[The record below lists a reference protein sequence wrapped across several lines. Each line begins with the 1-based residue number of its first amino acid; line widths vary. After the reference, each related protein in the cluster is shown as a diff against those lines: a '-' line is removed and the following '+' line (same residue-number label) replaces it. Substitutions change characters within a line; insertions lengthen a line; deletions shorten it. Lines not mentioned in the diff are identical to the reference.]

1 MMNRWHAVKR
11 LLPLFAGLV
20 LLLSA
25 CGRADISALNP
36 QGPIADKQFGLMQ
49 LAITIMTLVVIVVFG
64 ISIYVVLRYRR
75 RPGQNEI
82 PKQVEGNHKLE
93 VIWTVIP
100 IILLIILA
108 VPTVKYVFAFAEDY
122 SQDKD
127 AIKVKVTGHQYWWE
141 FEYPEYGITTAQ
153 DMIVP
158 NGKKIALE
166 LKTADVLHSFWLPAI
181 AGKMDTNPSGNVNKM
196 YIETYVEGV
205 YRGKCAELCGY
216 SHAFME
222 FKVKAV
228 SEATFT
234 TWVNEMKAEPKPF
247 VGDEQVAESF
257 KQNCLSCHAIDNKP
271 SMGPNLKGIGSREA
285 IAGIMLNRETAD
297 EVMDQNKIEEHLR
310 QWIQDP
316 EKVKPG
322 NKMPAFKD
330 KLSEQE
336 LDGIVKYLAEYKL
349 DSLKAINKQ

>member
-1 MMNRWHAVKR
+1 MR
-11 LLPLFAGLV
+11 LFLLLA

-25 CGRADISALNP
+25 CGRADLSALNP
-36 QGPIADKQFGLMQ
+36 QGPIAYKQFGLMQ
-49 LAITIMTLVVIVVFG
+49 LAITMMTSVVVVVFG
-64 ISIYVVLRYRR
+64 ICIYVVLRYRR

-82 PKQVEGNHKLE
+82 PEQVEGNHKLE

-108 VPTVKYVFAFAEDY
+108 VPTVKYVFEFAEDY
-122 SQDKD
+122 SQDVQ
-127 AIKVKVTGHQYWWE
+127 AIKVNVIGHQYWWE
-141 FEYPEYGITTAQ
+141 FEYPEYGITTAH

-158 NGKKIALE
+158 NGKKVALE
-166 LKTADVLHSFWLPAI
+166 LKTTDVLHSFWLPSI
-181 AGKMDTNPSGNVNKM
+181 AGKMDTNPSGNKNKM
-196 YIETYVEGV
+196 YIETYKEGV

-228 SEATFT
+228 SQDTFT
-234 TWVNEMKAEPKPF
+234 AWVNEMKAEPKPF
-247 VGDEQVAESF
+247 AGDALAAESF

-271 SMGPNLKGIGSREA
+271 SVGPNLKGFGSRETV
-285 IAGIMLNRETAD
+285 AGIMLNRENAD
-297 EVMDQNKIEEHLR
+297 EPLDQKKLKEHLW
-310 QWIQDP
+310 QWIEDP
-316 EKVKPG
+316 EKIKPG
-322 NKMPAFKD
+322 NKMPAFKET
-330 KLSEQE
+330 LSEQE